1 MEHTGA
7 KAKLHSGRRAL
18 VRSKISVLKSGTA
31 VSPAAFAFCLLEVQ
45 IRLVIRMLGALCV
58 IEQGGD
64 REQLQARI
72 FFPVRALVEAGCCGG
87 NHGAS
92 LNSRLDKRK
101 DCMACWLTKFTTL
114 LAILGFVLGTA
125 LCAVACGSDDDDLG
139 VVVAPHHC
147 TGQCVCHG
155 ATVSSICGTESPLL
169 MDDSDFALA
178 AVIDNSLLLPASIF
192 NPPRA

>member
-1 MEHTGA
+1 
-7 KAKLHSGRRAL
+7 
-18 VRSKISVLKSGTA
+18 
-31 VSPAAFAFCLLEVQ
+31 
-45 IRLVIRMLGALCV
+45 
-58 IEQGGD
+58 
-64 REQLQARI
+64 
-72 FFPVRALVEAGCCGG
+72 
-87 NHGAS
+87 
-92 LNSRLDKRK
+92 
-101 DCMACWLTKFTTL
+101 MACWLTKFTTL